1 MKRSDFN
8 PLEMPT
14 GIITGSNNLDKTFK
28 NQSGISSGV
37 MANSTMSNYNNDK
50 FNPASVTSA
59 ISDKISQLTKSV
71 QIADEY
77 KFLSYSLIVNKIFN
91 TNDSVEIDWAN
102 IKKNL
107 MDLFCNNFNMEVKSV
122 YTINFEEEDLKN
134 YKIEQ
139 GRNRLDEI
147 EGDKKNSKFNVI
159 SSGEYVAKM
168 EVLKRE
174 MLQKWEVE
182 DKVGTLKIIIH
193 CTKML
198 NDVFTPK
205 FYTHKFLITA
215 DILDI
220 FSKLIYER
228 IYKLA
233 FKNEKNIEFNDI
245 NPSIINNTAKDICL
259 NWILK
264 CCCIRELLPRI
275 YIEIVF
281 LKMFKFIYSEKEIE
295 QKIVNIAKMIR
306 GVSHPLISF
315 YVSMY
320 LARVALTLY
329 PKSKQFLF
337 ILVDNVS
344 KFALNDETIHKL
356 NYDNITI
363 EELKK
368 VLEPCV
374 EWIVYG
380 LVKNITAT
388 QFNNL
393 VKIYDES
400 KNYFILKNL
409 IIHTP
414 IKFIFNPDYMEY
426 IFACSD
432 IYDHNDGVRIA
443 IYIILDFVVYYYMP

>member
-14 GIITGSNNLDKTFK
+14 GKISGSSNSDKTIK
-28 NQSGISSGV
+28 NQTGISAGINTNSG
-37 MANSTMSNYNNDK
+37 TNDM
-50 FNPASVTSA
+50 FNPTSVNSA
-59 ISDKISQLTKSV
+59 ISEKISQLTKSV
-71 QIADEY
+71 QLADEL
-77 KFLSYSLIVNKIFN
+77 KFLSYSLIVNKNFN
-91 TNDSVEIDWAN
+91 TNDSLELNWTN

-107 MDLFCNNFNMEVKSV
+107 LDLFCNNFNMEVKSV

-139 GRNRLDEI
+139 GRNRLEEI

-168 EVLKRE
+168 EILKRE

-215 DILDI
+215 DILDT

-233 FKNEKNIEFNDI
+233 FKNEKSVEFNEI
-245 NPSIINNTAKDICL
+245 NPAIINNTAKDICL

-275 YIEIVF
+275 YIDIIF
-281 LKMFKFIYSEKEIE
+281 LKMFKFIYTEKEIE
-295 QKIVNIAKMIR
+295 QKILTIAKMIR

-337 ILVDNVS
+337 ILLDNIT
-344 KFALNDETIHKL
+344 KFSLNEETILKL
-356 NYDNITI
+356 NYDNITVD
-363 EELKK
+363 ELKK

-380 LVKNITAT
+380 LVKNITAN

-393 VKIYDES
+393 VKIYDET
-400 KNYFILKNL
+400 KNFFILKNL

-414 IKFIFNPDYMEY
+414 IKYIFNPEYMEY

-432 IYDHNDGVRIA
+432 LYDQIDGVRI
-443 IYIILDFVVYYYMP
+443 IFNFLTRFPCI

>member
-14 GIITGSNNLDKTFK
+14 GIVQGISNSDKTIK
-28 NQSGISSGV
+28 NQTGISSV
-37 MANSTMSNYNNDK
+37 VNSNSVTNDK
-50 FNPASVTSA
+50 FNPASVNSA

-71 QIADEY
+71 QLADEL
-77 KFLSYSLIVNKIFN
+77 KFLSYSLIVNKNFN
-91 TNDSVEIDWAN
+91 TNDSFELNWTN

-107 MDLFCNNFNMEVKSV
+107 LDMFCNNFNMEVKSV

-139 GRNRLDEI
+139 GRNRLEEI

-168 EVLKRE
+168 EILKRE

-215 DILDI
+215 DILDTY
-220 FSKLIYER
+220 SKLIYER

-233 FKNEKNIEFNDI
+233 FKNEKSVEFNEI
-245 NPSIINNTAKDICL
+245 NPAIINNTAKDICL

-275 YIEIVF
+275 YIDIIF

-295 QKIVNIAKMIR
+295 QKILNIAKMIR

-337 ILVDNVS
+337 VLLDNLT
-344 KFALNDETIHKL
+344 KFSINEETIQKL
-356 NYDNITI
+356 SYDNITVD
-363 EELKK
+363 ELKK

-374 EWIVYG
+374 EWIVYCI
-380 LVKNITAT
+380 VKNITAS

-393 VKIYDES
+393 VKIYDET

-414 IKFIFNPDYMEY
+414 IKFIFNPEYMEY

-432 IYDHNDGVRIA
+432 LYDQIDGVRI
-443 IYIILDFVVYYYMP
+443 IINFLSRFPCIL

>member
-8 PLEMPT
+8 PLEMPNMIVAGNNSSKNSKNVNSNSISLAAT
-14 GIITGSNNLDKTFK
+14 ISNN
-28 NQSGISSGV
+28 SSKV
-37 MANSTMSNYNNDK
+37 SYDK
-50 FNPASVTSA
+50 FNSSSSLITS
-59 ISDKISQLTKSV
+59 SLSNKISQLNSAV
-71 QIADEY
+71 QLADEY
-77 KFLSYSLIVNKIFN
+77 KFLSYSLIVNKNFN
-91 TNDSVEIDWAN
+91 TNDSIDVNWVS

-139 GRNRLDEI
+139 GRNRLEEI
-147 EGDKKNSKFNVI
+147 EGEKNNSKFNVI

-168 EVLKRE
+168 EILKRE

-220 FSKLIYER
+220 FSKLIYDR
-228 IYKLA
+228 IYKLS
-233 FKNEKNIEFNDI
+233 FKNEKSVEFNDV
-245 NPSIINNTAKDICL
+245 NPSIINPIAKDICL

-264 CCCIRELLPRI
+264 CSCIRELLPRI
-275 YIEIVF
+275 YIDIVF

-295 QKIVNIAKMIR
+295 NKILSIAKMIR
-306 GVSHPLISF
+306 GISHPLISF

-337 ILVDNVS
+337 ILLDNLS
-344 KFALNDETIHKL
+344 KFQLNEETIKKL
-356 NYDNITI
+356 NYDNISI

-374 EWIVYG
+374 EWSVYC
-380 LVKNITAT
+380 LAKSITAS

-393 VKIYDES
+393 MKIYDDAKS
-400 KNYFILKNL
+400 YFILKNL

-414 IKFIFNPDYMEY
+414 IKFIFNPEYLEY
-426 IFACSD
+426 IFACID
-432 IYDHNDGVRIA
+432 TYDYNIGVNI
-443 IYIILDFVVYYYMP
+443 